1 MKTPRPN
8 ADLKSAH
15 ITPADGNVFAD
26 LGFSPKQ
33 AKALL
38 AEADA
43 RIAKSRKLKQDAAR
57 ALTQWIQSEKL
68 TQLAAA
74 TILDVSRPRV
84 SDLVNA
90 KLGRFSL
97 DTLVTMLLRTGKKVD
112 LVVH

>member
-1 MKTPRPN
+1 MKTTRSN
-8 ADLKSAH
+8 GDLKSAH
-15 ITPADGNVFAD
+15 ITPANGNVFAD

-33 AKALL
+33 AKAML
-38 AEADA
+38 ADADA
-43 RIAKSRKLKQDAAR
+43 RIAKTRKLKQDAAM
-57 ALTQWIQSEKL
+57 ALAQWIQSEKL

-74 TILDVSRPRV
+74 NILAVSRPRV

>member
-1 MKTPRPN
+1 MKTERPN
-8 ADLKSAH
+8 KDLKSAH

-33 AKALL
+33 AKAML
-38 AEADA
+38 ADADA
-43 RIAKSRKLKQDAAR
+43 RIAKSRKLKQDAAM
-57 ALTQWIQSEKL
+57 ALAQWIQSEQL

-74 TILDVSRPRV
+74 TILEVSRPRI